1 MSYMYNALC
10 EYTKDIAISNICFA
24 ILPPRKS

>member
-1 MSYMYNALC
+1 MSNMYIVLC

-24 ILPPRKS
+24 ILPLLKS